1 MFAPLKRILF
11 LIKVFYVISLEFA
24 MYCIYRDYYN
34 FINRIT
40 HNLARINILYVKVF
54 QAIVSNNHFIDEK
67 TNNEIIKF
75 TDNAPWDYSDTRFAE
90 LTNIRNDFH
99 IDLDNGMYEKPINS
113 GMISL
118 VFKGKYKKEGQE
130 GYKKIVIKM
139 KRNNIE
145 AKLKEAIE
153 NLYFFVNI
161 FNLIPQFKK
170 YQISEIIKKNI
181 SIIKDQT
188 NFAKEIQNMIRIK
201 DNCKNLK
208 YVVIPEVYQ
217 EVTDK
222 YPNFIVMEFIEGM
235 KINEIEEND
244 YIAFLK
250 QIIKFGIV
258 TTLIQGF
265 THGDLHA
272 GNIFF
277 IKDEESS
284 NKKYSYKIGLIDFG
298 IMYELN
304 SSFKNMLF
312 DIINNLFTVSP
323 KETAIKLMNSK
334 LIEPENAINLLP
346 SICRDNIINIT
357 TGIIEEFI
365 KNPKK
370 GNQKQIYTFL
380 CKFYEY
386 LNSIKI
392 EDSKIRPRPS
402 DDFVKTQLV
411 IAMAHGVTYTLAG
424 DNFTS
429 ITEKVINELFH
440 TELLFIE

>member
-1 MFAPLKRILF
+1 MYTPLKRILF
-11 LIKVFYVISLEFA
+11 LIRAFYIISLELTI
-24 MYCIYRDYYN
+24 YCIYRDYYN
-34 FINRIT
+34 FINRLT
-40 HNLARINILYVKVF
+40 HNLASINILYVKIF
-54 QAIVSNNHFIDEK
+54 QAIASNNHFIDEK
-67 TNNEIIKF
+67 TNNELIMF
-75 TDNAPWDYSDTRFAE
+75 TDKAPWDYSDTRFTE
-90 LTNIRNDFH
+90 LTNIRNEFH

-118 VFKGKYKKEGQE
+118 VFKGYYKRKEE
-130 GYKKIVIKM
+130 CKKIVIKM

-188 NFAKEIQNMIRIK
+188 NFAKEVKNMVKIK
-201 DNCKNLK
+201 ENCKNLK

-217 EVTDK
+217 EITDK

-235 KINEIEEND
+235 KINEIEEKD
-244 YIAFLK
+244 YTQFSK
-250 QIIKFGIV
+250 QIIKFGTV
-258 TTLIQGF
+258 TTLIHGF

-277 IKDEESS
+277 IKDDKNVNS
-284 NKKYSYKIGLIDFG
+284 NEKYSYKIALIDFG

-304 SSFKNMLF
+304 GSFKNMLF
-312 DIINNLFTVSP
+312 DILSNLFTVSP
-323 KETAIKLMNSK
+323 KETAIKLMNSR

-346 SICRDNIINIT
+346 SIYSDNIINIT
-357 TGIIEEFI
+357 TGIIDECF

-392 EDSKIRPRPS
+392 EDSKIRPS

-440 TELLFIE
+440 TEMFMD